1 MNFALVV
8 WGLIIWFY
16 FIMYMFVWALTEIQN
31 LRLRILQVQYE
42 EYRAYE
48 QLFEN

>member
-1 MNFALVV
+1 MNFAVVV

-16 FIMYMFVWALTEIQN
+16 FIMYLFVWVLTEIQN
-31 LRLRILQVQYE
+31 LKHRILQVQYE